1 MDELQQ
7 VKEDRQKK
15 QALTIQLTAMREERK
30 KLDLAYETLEQQLK
44 AEQAKFAYVLEQV
57 QSIEVS
63 VLVLISRSHT

>member
-1 MDELQQ
+1 
-7 VKEDRQKK
+7 
-15 QALTIQLTAMREERK
+15 MREERK